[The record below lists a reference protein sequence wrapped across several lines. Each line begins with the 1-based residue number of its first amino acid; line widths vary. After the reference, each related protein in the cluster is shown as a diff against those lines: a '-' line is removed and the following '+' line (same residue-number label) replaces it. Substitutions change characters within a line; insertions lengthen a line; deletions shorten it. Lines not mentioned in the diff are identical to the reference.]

1 MWAFDEEER
10 AVLFAATAEIPEL
23 RAVIARGRPHE
34 EMRGVMVLSA
44 TVEELDDVY
53 TLVEELTDGTRSRRR
68 RELLDG
74 LRASLCSAM
83 DGF

>member
-10 AVLFAATAEIPEL
+10 AVLLAATTHVPEL
-23 RAVIARGRPHE
+23 RAVIARGRPHQE
-34 EMRGVMVLSA
+34 VAGVLVLTA